1 MIYGNKFCNISTF
14 TLKVVCVLF
23 CFVFSLS
30 YYTKKLYTVQFL
42 LKSFWVFSGES
53 LKPEQIVLFLFA
65 FCRNEIDF
73 KLWFKEQQSQA
84 VSKFCWKA
92 EFSFTTRKSQPLSL
106 KYLFPEIPWFS
117 VQNFCVGRDLVNNWI
132 SLEFDLFWKLKRQNY
147 HILSVIYDIKIKM
160 AEFYSPL
167 RVIFLLVFFSF
178 LKF

>member
-1 MIYGNKFCNISTF
+1 M
-14 TLKVVCVLF
+14 
-23 CFVFSLS
+23 
-30 YYTKKLYTVQFL
+30 
-42 LKSFWVFSGES
+42 FSGES
-53 LKPEQIVLFLFA
+53 LKPEQIVLFLFD